1 MSIMYS
7 ITSKVSYFIAN
18 QNITIWFWFSI
29 IEFIIILFLLI
40 KQKKMKSDRLF
51 FDLNKIKT
59 ENAKKSNIDM
69 NKLMDSINNSKSLY
83 KELSKKYHP
92 DRFVNTSKHLLSERL
107 FQEISKNKR
116 NHENLILLKKQAE
129 SELGTNI

>member
-1 MSIMYS
+1 
-7 ITSKVSYFIAN
+7 
-18 QNITIWFWFSI
+18 
-29 IEFIIILFLLI
+29 
-40 KQKKMKSDRLF
+40 
-51 FDLNKIKT
+51 
-59 ENAKKSNIDM
+59 M